1 MKRIVIAV
9 LALMLVL
16 PVAMIGWAQE
26 PAAKAKESSEPA
38 SWKTDTKAEESATV
52 TALDQSTRMVTLKA
66 QGGKEFTFK
75 AGKNVKHLDKISVG
89 DVVTFSYYESLAVRV
104 LKKDEAA
111 PAVGQAGVVARGQ
124 AGAAGGSR
132 RVGED
137 GPRHGRGHRQ
147 EGEDR
152 DPEIRGREVRDG
164 HAERPEKTRPGE
176 GRRSPGDHAYRS
188 DRGEGGEGEKVG
200 NRYPAFRR
208 GERT

>member
-1 MKRIVIAV
+1 MKRIVLAV
-9 LALMLVL
+9 LAVMLVL
-16 PVAMIGWAQE
+16 PVAAIGWAQE

-111 PAVGQAGVVARGQ
+111 PAVGQAGVMARGQ
-124 AGAAGGSR
+124 AGQPGGVVASEKTILAT
-132 RVGED
+132 VEAIDKKAKTATLKFED
-137 GPRHGRGHRQ
+137 GKSITVTP
-147 EGEDR
+147 R
-152 DPEIRGREVRDG
+152 DPKRLDQ
-164 HAERPEKTRPGE
+164 A
-176 GRRSPGDHAYRS
+176 
-188 DRGEGGEGEKVG
+188 KVG
-200 NRYPAFRR
+200 DRLEITHTEAIAVKV
-208 GERT
+208 EKKAEKK